1 MENKKSIELWLKTSK
16 VVTKT
21 INNCIKNR
29 DTDTIITLLNK
40 YKKATDQLER
50 LLKMDKEER
59 FTA

>member
-50 LLKMDKEER
+50 LLKMYKQER